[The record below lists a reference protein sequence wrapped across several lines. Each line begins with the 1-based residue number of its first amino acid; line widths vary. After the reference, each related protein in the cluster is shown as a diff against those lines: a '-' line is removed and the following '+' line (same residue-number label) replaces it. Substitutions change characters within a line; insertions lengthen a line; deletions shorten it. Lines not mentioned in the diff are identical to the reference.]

1 MFEQKLEPLGVRC
14 VYFTKKKNMTIYLN
28 LYIFIYLLT
37 LVKINYLLINNV
49 FLIDS
54 QNSISFLMTYILK
67 FSKLKSIIFL
77 LFLSLA
83 GLPPF
88 ILFFVKFNYII
99 NLLYKL
105 NFFLILI
112 TFLIFFLNMLFYVQ
126 LFFHKNIYINLKL
139 FKPKRKKNFSLNN
152 IFIIVW
158 FSLFIFFSVFFFSD
172 LFFIFQLI

>member
-1 MFEQKLEPLGVRC
+1 
-14 VYFTKKKNMTIYLN
+14 MTIYLN
-28 LYIFIYLLT
+28 LYIFIYLVT

-49 FLIDS
+49 FLSDS
-54 QNSISFLMTYILK
+54 QNSISFLITYILK

-77 LFLSLA
+77 LFLSLS

-88 ILFFVKFNYII
+88 ILFFIKFNYLI

-105 NFFLILI
+105 NFFLILL

-126 LFFHKNIYINLKL
+126 LFFHKNIYISLKL
-139 FKPKRKKNFSLNN
+139 VKPKRKKHFSFNN
-152 IFIIVW
+152 IFNIVW

-172 LFFIFQLI
+172 LVFIFKLI